1 MTQRDSNSNMQGWAS
16 ISGFSSVMQPYWHIY
31 DVEHARREA
40 RIRLQTGPNEVD
52 QRGRAIMT
60 RKCGGL
66 PGMRAERIEE
76 RNLRACY
83 LCEAV
88 QGQHGVYMP
97 ESSHHMLI
105 MCPNVKMVALR
116 VKLKADLL
124 LLCATEDGLRE
135 HPIPEL
141 SQSVMWSLLL
151 LCTTSES
158 FPIQAR
164 RSVRRR
170 EALDAVG
177 TRDELPVFDRD
188 EVVAAVNWL
197 SPLVEE
203 WMGRLRQYHKVGDT
217 AALPGAKVVALIC
230 AHISQVF
237 TVRRKVLSDN
247 IEYWARSRDP
257 VASL

>member
-1 MTQRDSNSNMQGWAS
+1 
-16 ISGFSSVMQPYWHIY
+16 
-31 DVEHARREA
+31 
-40 RIRLQTGPNEVD
+40 
-52 QRGRAIMT
+52 
-60 RKCGGL
+60 
-66 PGMRAERIEE
+66 
-76 RNLRACY
+76 
-83 LCEAV
+83 
-88 QGQHGVYMP
+88 
-97 ESSHHMLI
+97 MLI
-105 MCPNVKMVALR
+105 MCPNVNMVALR

-124 LLCATEDGLRE
+124 SLCATEDGLRE

-164 RSVRRR
+164 RSARRR

-177 TRDELPVFDRD
+177 TRDEPPIFDRE

-203 WMGRLRQYHKVGDT
+203 WMDRLRQYHKVGDT
-217 AALPGAKVVALIC
+217 AAMPGAKVVALIC
-230 AHISQVF
+230 AHISRVF
-237 TVRRKVLSDN
+237 TVRRKELRGN